1 MDKSCFKKLFLVSVC
16 SLLLI
21 FSAQEAQSAF
31 KAHDFN
37 PQVRAGYYKQK
48 VDNLLIIL
56 DASGS
61 MTGSYKGQSKI
72 SLAKET
78 VSNMNQTIPDLHM
91 VAGLRAF
98 GKIRSAFSIEDE
110 LVYGPALYSTAGV
123 NSGLNEV
130 RRAGGHTP
138 LAGSINNGTEDLKT
152 SRGEIAVIIFSDAK
166 DVGGEAVD
174 AAKNMKNQLGDR
186 VCIYTVLI
194 GDDLKGKKVMD
205 QIARVGTCGCSVIA
219 DALDTGQSM
228 ADFVERVFLVKCM
241 DSDGDGVYDPADQCP
256 GTPKGVPVDSKGCPF
271 DTDGDGVYDYLD
283 QCPKTPKGV
292 KVDAVGCPLD
302 TDRDGVYDYLDK
314 CPGTPRGAIVDARG
328 CWVLGGV
335 LFDTAKWNIKHKYYP
350 MLEEVVSVMKANPS
364 LNVRIEGH
372 TDNRASAEYNQRL
385 SENRARA
392 VKNYLINRGIKGDRL
407 TTKGY
412 GFTKPIAP
420 NDTPEGMAKNRRVEL
435 TPIR

>member
-1 MDKSCFKKLFLVSVC
+1 
-16 SLLLI
+16 
-21 FSAQEAQSAF
+21 
-31 KAHDFN
+31 
-37 PQVRAGYYKQK
+37 
-48 VDNLLIIL
+48 
-56 DASGS
+56 
-61 MTGSYKGQSKI
+61 
-72 SLAKET
+72 
-78 VSNMNQTIPDLHM
+78 
-91 VAGLRAF
+91 
-98 GKIRSAFSIEDE
+98 
-110 LVYGPALYSTAGV
+110 
-123 NSGLNEV
+123 
-130 RRAGGHTP
+130 
-138 LAGSINNGTEDLKT
+138 
-152 SRGEIAVIIFSDAK
+152 
-166 DVGGEAVD
+166 
-174 AAKNMKNQLGDR
+174 
-186 VCIYTVLI
+186 
-194 GDDLKGKKVMD
+194 
-205 QIARVGTCGCSVIA
+205 
-219 DALDTGQSM
+219 M